1 MKVKKVPAVLLLS
14 LALASP
20 LALLARGD
28 GDNRVALPTAP
39 TADQA
44 TTSKL
49 VYGLLSDSRYAY
61 RPRALDETLSAD
73 IFKRYLEALDGGKQF
88 FTAADVAKFA
98 PFKAQMGEAVR
109 SGELDP
115 AYDVFTIYRQRVQQ
129 RVAYARSLLKQD
141 FDFSGDQRWEY
152 DRKDAP
158 WAAST
163 QELDALW
170 KKSVMNDWLR
180 LKLAGKKPEDIRK
193 TLDKRYANLQRT
205 VDEFKSEDVF
215 QAFLNSYT
223 GAIDPHTDYFTPRTA
238 ENFNQSM
245 SLSLE
250 GIGAVLQ
257 RQDDLV
263 AIREIVPGGPADLSG
278 KLKVGDRIVAVG
290 QGKSGAMTD
299 VIGWRIDDV
308 VAQIRGKKDTQV
320 RIEYIPVE
328 SGIDGK
334 HAQVTITRQKVKL
347 EEQAAKAETITLPA
361 ANGEPQRRIGV
372 IKLPAFYQDF
382 EGRRRNPNDF
392 TSATRDIAKLLAQ
405 FKTQDVDGVVM
416 DLRNNGGGSLDEAVE
431 LTGLFIDKGP
441 VVQVRESG
449 GRVTVNS
456 DRKPGVAWDGP
467 LAVLINRGS
476 ASASEIFAGAIQD
489 YGRGLVI
496 GETSFGKGTV
506 QNMVDLDRWP
516 ANETARFGQVK
527 LTIAQFFRVAG
538 GSTQHKGVV
547 PDLAFPVSVDA
558 SEYGE
563 STYDNA
569 LPWTRIAAVP
579 HTQYGNF
586 APLLPK
592 LEALHASRVAKDK
605 EFQWWTEDVATFR
618 AEAAKKYVSLN
629 EAERRAERDKQ
640 DTLRKTRQ
648 AERKALGLAL
658 DPLADDLADDGLGAS
673 ERDIVK
679 DAAREKLVD
688 KRPDPLLRE
697 SAAILGDA
705 IGVLNQDRKLSAQVL
720 PESTGPGRWAD

>member
-1 MKVKKVPAVLLLS
+1 MKLKKAPLLL
-14 LALASP
+14 LALALSTP

-28 GDNRVALPTAP
+28 GDAVAVAP

-44 TTSKL
+44 NTSKL

-61 RPRALDETLSAD
+61 RPRPLDDALSQDV
-73 IFKRYLEALDGGKQF
+73 FKRYLEALDGGKQF
-88 FTAADVAKFA
+88 FTAADVARFGPYKTKMDDA
-98 PFKAQMGEAVR
+98 IR
-109 SGELDP
+109 SGDLAP
-115 AYDVFTIYRQRVQQ
+115 AYEIFTVYKQRVGQ
-129 RVAYARSLLKQD
+129 RVTYARALLKQD
-141 FDFSGDQRWEY
+141 FDFTGSQRWDY
-152 DRKDAP
+152 DREDAP
-158 WAAST
+158 WPADGK
-163 QELDALW
+163 ELDAIW

-180 LKLAGKKPEDIRK
+180 LKLAGKKPDDIRK
-193 TLDKRYANLQRT
+193 TLDKRYANLQRSINELKT
-205 VDEFKSEDVF
+205 EDVF
-215 QAFLNSYT
+215 QTFLNAYT
-223 GAIDPHTDYFTPRTA
+223 SAIDPHTDYFTPRTA

-278 KLKVGDRIVAVG
+278 KLTVGDRIVAVG
-290 QGKSGAMTD
+290 QGKSGVMTD

-328 SGIDGK
+328 AGIDGK
-334 HAQVTITRQKVKL
+334 HQTVTITRQKVKL

-361 ANGEPQRRIGV
+361 DASGPARRIGV

-392 TSATRDIAKLLAQ
+392 NSATRDIAKLLAQ
-405 FKTQDVDGVVM
+405 FKAQGVDGVVM

-456 DRKPGVAWDGP
+456 DRKTGVSWDGP
-467 LAVLINRGS
+467 LAVLINRAS

-516 ANETARFGQVK
+516 ANEAPRFGSVK

-547 PDLAFPVSVDA
+547 PDIAFPVSVDA

-569 LPWTRIAAVP
+569 LPWTRIAALP
-579 HTQYGNF
+579 HTTYGNF
-586 APLLPK
+586 APLLPR
-592 LEALHASRVAKDK
+592 LQALHAARSAKDK
-605 EFQWWTEDVATFR
+605 EFQWWSEDVAQFR

-629 EAERRAERDKQ
+629 ETERRAERDRQDAQRKQ
-640 DTLRKTRQ
+640 RQ
-648 AERKALGLAL
+648 AERKSLGLAL

-673 ERDIVK
+673 ERDIVR
-679 DAAREKLVD
+679 DAQREKLAD

-705 IGVLNQDRKLSAQVL
+705 IEILGQDRKLSAQVL
-720 PESTGPGRWAD
+720 PDSPGPGRWAE